1 MTDKQ
6 LEYILV
12 IANEGNI
19 TRAANKLFISQSSL
33 SQLLS
38 HVESELDVELF
49 SRDVSPLA
57 PTYAGE
63 LFLKSAA
70 QVLEIKK
77 NLLTKYAEL
86 KNQKSGR
93 IHIGMSQDRSWI
105 FTPLILPD
113 FVKQYPDVEIVFSE
127 GSQQQLTEML
137 LQRKIDLIFTV
148 DPPILSQLN
157 YYTLFSEQMIL
168 TVPVDNPIC
177 AHLRSGTNLEP
188 ALFTDTPFILT
199 RQGNNLRTL
208 TDQILSDAKI
218 SPKILLE
225 THSMDVCLHMSAYGL
240 GASIIPD
247 TLYYFRDPHN
257 QVFAYPLDEKY
268 NRDISIA
275 YRKEM
280 YLPFIMNEFI
290 RIATANLLL
299 ARHFSIYRRPDSVF

>member
-38 HVESELDVELF
+38 HVEAELGVSLF
-49 SRDVSPLA
+49 SRDSSPLS

-63 LFLKSAA
+63 LFLKSAT

-77 NLLTKYAEL
+77 NLLTKYSEL
-86 KNQKSGR
+86 KNQKSGC
-93 IHIGMSQDRSWI
+93 IQVGMSQDRSWI

-127 GSQQQLTEML
+127 GSQQELTEQL
-137 LQRKIDLIFTV
+137 LQRKIDLIFTI
-148 DPPILSQLN
+148 DPHILSQLK
-157 YYTLFSEQMIL
+157 YQTLFSEQMVL
-168 TVPVDNPIC
+168 TVPVDNPISSQLK
-177 AHLRSGTNLEP
+177 AGAGLDP
-188 ALFTDTPFILT
+188 ALFADTPFILT
-199 RQGNNLRTL
+199 RKGNSLRRL
-208 TDQILSDAKI
+208 TDRILSDARI

-225 THSMDVCLHMSAYGL
+225 THSMDVCLHMSTHGL

-247 TLYYFRDPHN
+247 TLYYFRNPHS
-257 QVFAYPLDEKY
+257 QVFAYPLEKKY
-268 NRDISIA
+268 NRDIAIA
-275 YRKEM
+275 YRKDM
-280 YLPFIMNEFI
+280 YLPFIMKEFI
-290 RIATANLLL
+290 RIATTNLLL
-299 ARHFSIYRRPDSVF
+299 ARHFNIYRRPDN